1 MSRRIKQHQLYPDL
15 RLWGNTAT
23 AIQIPTPRQGF
34 GDLARA
40 YPRRARVRH
49 LEAALQ
55 HLRCSAPQISHPPVI
70 ASVCWH
76 SRSKH
81 VQEPKSP
88 PLVHNPTKKMIPSH
102 SHL

>member
-49 LEAALQ
+49 LEAAL
-55 HLRCSAPQISHPPVI
+55 
-70 ASVCWH
+70 
-76 SRSKH
+76 
-81 VQEPKSP
+81 
-88 PLVHNPTKKMIPSH
+88 
-102 SHL
+102 